1 MPRCRATRAIRAN
14 QKLDEAVLQVRQE
27 ALPSWRYG
35 DWGSSRIDEQT
46 DLCRGR
52 GSYAERG

>member
-1 MPRCRATRAIRAN
+1 MRAN

-27 ALPSWRYG
+27 ALPNRRYG
-35 DWGSSRIDEQT
+35 EWGSSRIDEQA